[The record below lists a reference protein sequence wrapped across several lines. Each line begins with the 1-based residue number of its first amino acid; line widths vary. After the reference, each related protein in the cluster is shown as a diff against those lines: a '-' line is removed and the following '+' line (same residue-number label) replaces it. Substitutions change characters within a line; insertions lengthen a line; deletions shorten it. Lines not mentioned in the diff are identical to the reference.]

1 LAFNAPMKKHFLG
14 RNNVVA
20 EYGHGGWRHV
30 RQPETVA
37 SPTCVTP
44 DKAFICLPFA
54 GGISAFAVILP
65 RP

>member
-1 LAFNAPMKKHFLG
+1 MKKNLLS
-14 RNNVVA
+14 RNSVV
-20 EYGHGGWRHV
+20 GKDRHGGWRHV

-37 SPTCVTP
+37 SLTGVIP